1 MSSSW
6 LAFQIDRSAKQP
18 VFQQICDGLRHRIQ
32 RGDLSLGTRLPP
44 TRSFAQELGV
54 SRSTVVTAYEQ
65 LVAEGYIQGRQG
77 AGYEIAIEDTP
88 EMRDVPDPVALDS
101 LPPED
106 PPYGFLSGNP
116 DMRLFPYRAWAKAIA
131 RVGRRCPE
139 DLLVSQ
145 SLQGHPELR
154 AAIADHARE
163 WRGVQASAE
172 QIFVTAGSIEGLEL
186 CLRALSHG
194 GDPVAL
200 ENPGYPP
207 MRRQVE
213 SQGMRPVDMALDEQ
227 GACVPSERAKLAVL
241 TPSHQFP
248 LGGTMSATRRQEFL
262 TWANQTN
269 GWVVEDDYDSEF
281 RFAGRPIPALA
292 GFDGLQRVIYVGS
305 FSKVFSSGLRLGY
318 VIVPLGL
325 RERFASVLRQ
335 FGGKASVTPQA
346 PLAEFM
352 RSGDFYR
359 HLRRVRRHYGR
370 RRAGLI
376 AALQR
381 DFSGIGSVTD
391 HQAGMQIVLH
401 LKPELRD
408 VDVEKAAGIAGVQV
422 QSLSRYV
429 TGPSQWNGLVL
440 GYCGMTEDEAS
451 TALAKLRLAIE
462 TLAP

>member
-32 RGDLSLGTRLPP
+32 RGDLTLGTRLPP

-65 LVAEGYIQGRQG
+65 LVAEGYIQGQQG

-88 EMRDVPDPVALDS
+88 EMRDIPDPVALDS

-106 PPYGFLSGNP
+106 PPYGFLSSNP

-131 RVGRRCPE
+131 RVGRRHPE
-139 DLLVSQ
+139 DLLVSR
-145 SLQGHPELR
+145 SLLGHPDLR
-154 AAIADHARE
+154 AAIADHVRE

-186 CLRALSHG
+186 CLRALSHAG
-194 GDPVAL
+194 EPVAL

-213 SQGMRPVDMALDEQ
+213 SQAMRAVDLVLDEQ
-227 GACVPSERAKLAVL
+227 GTCVPSERAKLAVL

-262 TWANQTN
+262 TWANHTN

-325 RERFASVLRQ
+325 RARFASVLRQ
-335 FGGKASVTPQA
+335 YGGKASVTPQA

-370 RRAGLI
+370 RRAALI
-376 AALQR
+376 AALQK
-381 DFSGIGSVTD
+381 DFSDFGSVTD
-391 HQAGMQIVLH
+391 HQAGMQVVLH
-401 LKPELRD
+401 LRPELRD
-408 VDVEKAAGIAGVQV
+408 IDVEKAAGIAGVEV
-422 QSLSRYV
+422 QALSSYV

-440 GYCGMTEDEAS
+440 GYCGMTEDEAA

-462 TLAP
+462 TLTP